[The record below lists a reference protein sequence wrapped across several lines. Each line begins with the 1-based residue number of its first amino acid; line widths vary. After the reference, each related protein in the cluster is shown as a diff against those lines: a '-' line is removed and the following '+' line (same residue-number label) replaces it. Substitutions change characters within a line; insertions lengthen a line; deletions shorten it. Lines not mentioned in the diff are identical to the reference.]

1 MPESTGL
8 IESSKRVAGTFL
20 AILQTRLELLS
31 NEIEEERL
39 RLRQMLFYASIAL
52 FFFGLSIML
61 VTVLVVVIFWENHRL
76 LVLGEL
82 AALYF
87 VIGALLWNALHHAA
101 QKRPVLFSTSIS
113 ELIND
118 RNRLAERP

>member
-39 RLRQMLFYASIAL
+39 RLKQMLFYASIAL

-61 VTVLVVVIFWENHRL
+61 LTVLVVVIFWENHRL

-87 VIGALLWNALHHAA
+87 VIGALLWGALHRAA
-101 QKRPVLFSTSIS
+101 QQRPMLFSASLA
-113 ELIND
+113 ELIDD
-118 RNRLAERP
+118 RNRLADRP

>member
-8 IESSKRVAGTFL
+8 IESSKRVAGTLL
-20 AILQTRLELLS
+20 AILQTRLALLS

-39 RLRQMLFYASIAL
+39 RVGQMVFYASIAL

-61 VTVLVVVIFWENHRL
+61 LTALVVVVFWDDHRL
-76 LVLGEL
+76 LVMGLF

-87 VIGALLWNALHHAA
+87 ITGLLLWNALRRAA
-101 QKRPVLFSTSIS
+101 EQKPVLFSASLA
-113 ELIND
+113 ELTDD
-118 RNRLAERP
+118 RNRLAE